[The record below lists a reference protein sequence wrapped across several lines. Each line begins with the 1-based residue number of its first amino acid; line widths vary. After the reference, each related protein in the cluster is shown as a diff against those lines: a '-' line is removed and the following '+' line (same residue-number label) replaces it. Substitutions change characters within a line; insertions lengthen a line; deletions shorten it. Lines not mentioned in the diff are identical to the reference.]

1 MSGMKE
7 ICGGRGNNMEDYNKY
22 KEMLNKPEYNFLRD
36 NEHLGENII
45 LLGLG
50 GSHAYGTNVEG
61 SDVDIRGVATLRPT
75 DILTNKK
82 FEQVEDKITDTVVY
96 GFNKMISLLS
106 NVNPNVIELLGL
118 RPDQYLYING
128 LGQDLIDNADMFLSK
143 KAANSFGGYAY
154 SQLCRLDNLS
164 NRTVSQSEQE
174 EHILHSVENAKYS
187 FPGKYFEFEDD
198 QINLYVDDAIQE
210 DFDTEIFMDVN
221 LHHYPLRDYKSMW
234 AEMNNIV
241 KEYAKIGKRNLNA
254 IQYNKLGKHMM
265 YLVRLLLMGIDILQ
279 DGKIIT
285 YREKEHDL
293 LMDIRSGKY
302 LKDDVPTKE
311 FRDMVD
317 YLQQKFE
324 SAKEHSCL
332 PDKPDYKRI
341 NKFMEDVNRN
351 VIIGGR

>member
-1 MSGMKE
+1 
-7 ICGGRGNNMEDYNKY
+7 MENYSKYRNIINKS
-22 KEMLNKPEYNFLRD
+22 EYNFLRE
-36 NEHLGENII
+36 NEHLGNNII

-61 SDVDIRGVATLRPT
+61 SDIDIRGVATLRPAE
-75 DILTNKK
+75 ILTNQN
-82 FEQVEDKITDTVVY
+82 FEQVEDKATDTVIY
-96 GFNKMISLLS
+96 GFNKIISLLS
-106 NVNPNVIELLGL
+106 NANPNVIELLGL

-143 KAANSFGGYAY
+143 RAANSFGGYAY
-154 SQLCRLDNLS
+154 SQLRRLDNLS

-174 EHILHSVENAKYS
+174 EHILHSIENAKYT
-187 FPGKYFEFEDD
+187 FPGKYFKFEDD
-198 QINLYVDDAIQE
+198 QINLYVDDAIHE

-254 IQYNKLGKHMM
+254 IEHNKLGKHMM
-265 YLVRLLLMGIDILQ
+265 HLVRLLLMGIDILQ

-285 YREKEHDL
+285 YRKKEHDL

-302 LKDDVPTKE
+302 LDDDVPTKE

-317 YLQQKFE
+317 DLQQKFE

-341 NKFMEDVNRN
+341 NMFMEDVNRS
-351 VIIGGR
+351 VILGGK